1 MDKEIKTKLDNVLK
15 AEGDYI
21 LKNENNKNK
30 KIDKMNTI
38 FNMKKIIDNYNELEP
53 VLIEFF
59 REKDEKSRLDR

>member
-15 AEGDYI
+15 AEGDYT

-38 FNMKKIIDNYNELEP
+38 FNMKKIIDNYDELEP
-53 VLIEFF
+53 VLRDFF
-59 REKDEKSRLDR
+59 NKKVENERFDR